1 MKFYVGFDDTD
12 VLGSEIGTGKLV
24 RSLEQKLPAGARM
37 WGVVRHQLLVDER
50 IPATSHNSSACAI
63 VDADGAGLL
72 DAIRNAAIKHIEE
85 AALEGS
91 DPGLC
96 IARVD
101 AVPRTVV
108 EFGLSCTHSI
118 ETQKQAMRTANDGL
132 IHLSGHGGTNDGIIG
147 ALAAVGLT
155 AHGWS
160 GRLIER
166 GGLRNLPDPVP
177 VSELLANE
185 ITPID
190 IGRDSVNVPPD
201 ALIYTSG
208 WPRPRFC
215 GGRAVLPIRLHEGR
229 WISLGAKRDKT
240 RPVETK

>member
-12 VLGSEIGTGKLV
+12 ILGAEIGTGKLV
-24 RSLEQKLPAGARM
+24 RHFARKLPAGARM
-37 WGVVRHQLLVDER
+37 WGVIRHQLLIDER
-50 IPATSHNSSACAI
+50 IPSTSHNSSACAI
-63 VDADGAGLL
+63 IESDGGVSVEQLRDA
-72 DAIRNAAIKHIEE
+72 AAQHIKEM
-85 AALEGS
+85 ALQGS

-96 IARVD
+96 VACVE
-101 AVPRTVV
+101 AVRPSVV

-118 ETQKQAMRTANDGL
+118 ETQKRAIAVAAESA

-166 GGLRNLPDPVP
+166 GGLRNLPNPVS
-177 VSELLANE
+177 VSELAANE

-190 IGRDSVNVPPD
+190 IGRDATNIPPE
-201 ALIYTSG
+201 AMINTNG

-215 GGRAVLPIRLHEGR
+215 GGRAVLPVQFANEL
-229 WISLGAKRDKT
+229 WSSLGEKREKS
-240 RPVETK
+240 KLGK